1 MSRPSQRSSHT
12 GSSMLLID
20 YFERTASERPDNP
33 FVHYVDDEPSS
44 DAVLSYAEANLL
56 ASACAEELRNAGVC
70 KGNVVALLLPNSA
83 QWLVWYLAC
92 QKLGAICSGLNP
104 QLSDSELLQSLRV
117 LDTRHLVCA
126 SGDAERGRNAR
137 QSIPELRLL
146 LNFPGV
152 GGREPVER
160 DPVLSREDGLSA
172 IFTSGTTGAT
182 PKAAL
187 QVHGAVVDA
196 IGNYIRHLGIQAQD
210 RIMLVTPL
218 THSAALNWGVSLAI
232 MSGATLVLAKKFSA
246 SRFWAQAD
254 RARPTVLWTM
264 NTILFILLTQPPSNA
279 EARASRQL
287 RLIFG
292 AGSAPRWRQL
302 TQRWHCT
309 VLDGYGMT
317 ETFGTLTDA
326 DCNSLSGAHACIG
339 RPVKGIDMHIVDP
352 QTGTEC
358 APGVTGEI
366 VTRFGQG
373 FAGYINNPA
382 AFADAVRDGWFHTG
396 DMAFRDEQERYFF
409 VDRLK
414 AIIRRGGENIS
425 SIEIEECLAQHPEVL
440 EAIAF
445 PVPHD
450 ILGETVMVA
459 LVARDAERIFTLD
472 EIRAFCGLRLA
483 PFKWPEHVRTITA
496 EEVPRT
502 VSGKVRKPLL
512 ARSLSHEQ

>member
-1 MSRPSQRSSHT
+1 MSRTSQLSKHT

-20 YFERTASERPDNP
+20 YFERTAGERPDHP
-33 FVHYVDDEPSS
+33 FVHYVDDEPSR
-44 DAVLSYAEANLL
+44 DAVISYAEANLL
-56 ASACAEELRNAGVC
+56 ASACAEELRNAGV
-70 KGNVVALLLPNSA
+70 GRGDVVALLLHNSA

-104 QLSDSELLQSLRV
+104 QISDNELLQSLRV
-117 LDTRHLVCA
+117 LDTRYLVCA
-126 SGDAERGRNAR
+126 SDQADRGRDAE
-137 QSIPELRLL
+137 QSIPKLRLL
-146 LNFPGV
+146 HDLPGV
-152 GGREPVER
+152 HGGTPVER
-160 DPVLSREDGLSA
+160 DPALSREDGLSG
-172 IFTSGTTGAT
+172 IFTSGTTGAA

-196 IGNYIRHLGIQAQD
+196 VGNYIHQLGIQAHD

-218 THSAALNWGVSLAI
+218 THSAALNWGVSLAV
-232 MSGATLVLAKKFSA
+232 MAGATLVLAKKFSA

-264 NTILFILLTQPPSNA
+264 STILFILLTQPPSEA

-302 TQRWHCT
+302 VQRWHCT

-317 ETFGTLTDA
+317 ETFGTLTDE
-326 DCNSLSGAHACIG
+326 DCSGLNGAHACIG
-339 RPVKGIDMHIVDP
+339 RPVQGIDMRIVDP
-352 QTGTEC
+352 LTGAEC
-358 APGVTGEI
+358 APNVTGEI

-382 AFADAVRDGWFHTG
+382 AFAEAVRDGWFHTG
-396 DMAFRDEQERYFF
+396 DMAFLDEQGRYFF

-440 EAIAF
+440 EAIAL

-450 ILGETVMVA
+450 ILGETVMAA
-459 LVARDAERIFTLD
+459 LVARESGRIFTLE
-472 EIRAFCGLRLA
+472 EIQAFCGPRLA
-483 PFKWPEHVRTITA
+483 PFKWPEHVRTVTA

-502 VSGKVRKPLL
+502 GSGKVRKTLL
-512 ARSLSHEQ
+512 IRNLSHEQ